1 MKEYIDREEVLKH
14 KRTIEMPGPF
24 GKTYTGLVVNAYHVE
39 NAPAA
44 DVIPADEVR
53 KWLKKADE
61 VFMKSCL
68 SIEAY
73 TAWQKLK
80 EYFEEDG

>member
-1 MKEYIDREEVLKH
+1 MKEYIEREEVMKH
-14 KRTIEMPGPF
+14 KRNIYVPGPC
-24 GKTYTGLVVNAYHVE
+24 GKVYQLDVVNAYHVE
-39 NAPAA
+39 HAPVA

-53 KWLKKADE
+53 QWLKKADE

-73 TAWQKLK
+73 TAWQRLK
-80 EYFEEDG
+80 EYFEVGE

>member
-1 MKEYIDREEVLKH
+1 MEEYISRKDIIEKLK
-14 KRTIEMPGPF
+14 TSLNTPL
-24 GKTYTGLVVNAYHVE
+24 YLVE
-39 NAPAA
+39 TAPAA

-61 VFMKSCL
+61 IFMKSCL

-73 TAWQKLK
+73 TAWQRLK
-80 EYFEEDG
+80 EYFEVDR